1 MPTLRFFPPSTA
13 VIVLTQLIAT
23 AVMTGVIWYVQ
34 IVHYPLMAG
43 WPHDQFSVWE
53 ARHRGLTA
61 TIVIPGMAIETLAAA
76 GLLLVPPRHRN
87 AGWLIGFGMLLLAGI
102 WASTFL
108 LQMPCHTLLSM
119 GWDEKIHARL
129 VETNW
134 LRTGLWTARLV
145 LAAAL
150 VIPLLADE
158 PRQPSAG

>member
-1 MPTLRFFPPSTA
+1 MTTPRIFPPSTA
-13 VIVLTQLIAT
+13 VIALTQLLAT

-53 ARHRGLTA
+53 ARHRSLTA
-61 TIVIPGMAIETLAAA
+61 TVVVPVMAVETLAAA
-76 GLLLVPPRHRN
+76 GLLMMPPRQRGS
-87 AGWLIGFGMLLLAGI
+87 GWLIGFGMLLLAGI

-108 LQMPCHTLLSM
+108 LQLPCHNLLSM

-134 LRTGLWTARLV
+134 LRTVLWTTRLV

-150 VIPLLADE
+150 VIPLLVDE